1 MRARDGSDHRKGDEA
16 AMPDGKQPAFARVW
30 ETVLYAV
37 GHSKI
42 SRRDEQVLFALM
54 QFQGDNGELS
64 RPSGEIARLL
74 GMDASAVRRSLTHLT
89 KLEYTWTDDTR
100 KAFLTQTKEGRRG
113 QTASYRLNVPR
124 EWTDSQS
131 VANPQP

>member
-1 MRARDGSDHRKGDEA
+1 MRARDGSDRRKGDEA

-74 GMDASAVRRSLTHLT
+74 GMDASAVRRSLSNLT
-89 KLEYTWTDDTR
+89 KLDYTRPDGTR
-100 KAFLTQTKEGRRG
+100 ETFLTQTREGHRG

-124 EWTDSQS
+124 EWPAPQS